1 MKIFDE
7 HHEMFRQA
15 VRAFVQK
22 EVEPHVEEWEEAG
35 QIPKSIWPR
44 MGALGFLGVEY
55 DEKYGGAGA
64 DVLTTAVLCEEMARS
79 RCASLAMAVGV
90 HTDMASPHL
99 YWTGSEALKERYLPA
114 ICRGEA
120 LTAIAVTEPGGGS
133 DVAAIR
139 TRAVRD
145 GDHYVLNGSKMFITN
160 GVMADLYFVAARIQE
175 ERPVAT
181 GPLATGPLATGPLA
195 TGPLATGPLTTG
207 PLTLPSPQGGEGRKR
222 HRGISMFLVERTTPG
237 FSVSRKL
244 DKMGN
249 RASDTAELAF
259 QDMRVPAANL
269 LGQEGGGF
277 YEVMRVFQRERLVA
291 GLHAVAGCE
300 RALED
305 TIAYVQQR
313 QAFDGPLSG
322 KQVIRHRIA
331 DLATLI
337 EAGRW
342 LTYAACLKFR
352 DREEAVKEISM
363 VKLFTAE
370 MAQKVA
376 YDCVQLH
383 GGYGYMRE
391 YPVERFFR
399 DIRLMTIGGGT
410 SEIMK
415 EIIAKQMAL

>member
-1 MKIFDE
+1 MKIFSE
-7 HHEMFRQA
+7 QHGMFRQA
-15 VRAFVQK
+15 VRAFVEK
-22 EVEPHVEEWEEAG
+22 EVEPHVDEWEQAG

-55 DEKYGGAGA
+55 DEKYGGGGA
-64 DVLTTAVLCEEMARS
+64 DFLTTAVLCEEAARS
-79 RCASLAMAVGV
+79 RCASFAMALGV

-99 YWTGSEALKERYLPA
+99 YWTGSEALKEKYLPA
-114 ICRGEA
+114 ICRGEK

-145 GDHYVLNGSKMFITN
+145 GGDYVLNGSKMFITN
-160 GVMADLYFVAARIQE
+160 GVMADIFFVAARIE
-175 ERPVAT
+175 SGDRD
-181 GPLATGPLATGPLA
+181 
-195 TGPLATGPLTTG
+195 
-207 PLTLPSPQGGEGRKR
+207 KR
-222 HRGISMFLVERTTPG
+222 HKGISMFLVERNTPG
-237 FSVSRKL
+237 FTVSRKL

-259 QDMRVPAANL
+259 ENLRVPAGNL
-269 LGQEGGGF
+269 LGREGVGF

-291 GLHAVAGCE
+291 GLHAVAGCG

-305 TIAYVQQR
+305 TIAYVKQR
-313 QAFDGPLSG
+313 HAFDGPLSG
-322 KQVIRHRIA
+322 KQVVRHKLA

-337 EAGRW
+337 EAARW
-342 LTYAACLKFR
+342 LTYAACLKFQGG
-352 DREEAVKEISM
+352 EEAVKEISM
-363 VKLFTAE
+363 VKLFAGE

-391 YPVERFFR
+391 YPIERFFR
-399 DIRLMTIGGGT
+399 DIRLLTIGGGT

-415 EIIAKQMAL
+415 EIIAKQMEL

>member
-1 MKIFDE
+1 VKIFDE
-7 HHEMFRQA
+7 QHEMFRQA

-44 MGALGFLGVEY
+44 MGELGFLGVEY

-64 DVLTTAVLCEEMARS
+64 DFLTTAVLCEEMARA

-160 GVMADLYFVAARIQE
+160 GVLADLFFVAARMQDG
-175 ERPVAT
+175 A
-181 GPLATGPLATGPLA
+181 
-195 TGPLATGPLTTG
+195 
-207 PLTLPSPQGGEGRKR
+207 GESGKR
-222 HRGISMFLVERTTPG
+222 HRGISMFLVERSTPG

-249 RASDTAELAF
+249 RASDTAELSF
-259 QDMRVPAANL
+259 QDMRVPAESL
-269 LGQEGGGF
+269 LGQEGAGF

-291 GLHAVAGCE
+291 GLHAVAGCD

-313 QAFDGPLSG
+313 QAFGEPLAR
-322 KQVIRHRIA
+322 KQVVRHTIA

-337 EAGRW
+337 EAARW
-342 LTYAACLKFR
+342 LTYSACLKFR
-352 DREEAVKEISM
+352 DREDAVREISM

-376 YDCVQLH
+376 YQCVQLH

-391 YPVERFFR
+391 YPIERFFR

-415 EIIAKQMAL
+415 EIIAKQIL

>member
-22 EVEPHVEEWEEAG
+22 EVEPHVEAWEQAG
-35 QIPKSIWPR
+35 EIPKSIWPR

-55 DEKYGGAGA
+55 DEKYGGGGA
-64 DVLTTAVLCEEMARS
+64 DVLTTAVLCEEMARA

-99 YWTGSEALKERYLPA
+99 YWTGSEALKEKYLPA

-145 GDHYVLNGSKMFITN
+145 GDHYVLDGSKMFITN
-160 GVMADLYFVAARIQE
+160 GVLADIYFVAARIQDS
-175 ERPVAT
+175 PLTT
-181 GPLATGPLATGPLA
+181 GPLAI
-195 TGPLATGPLTTG
+195 G
-207 PLTLPSPQGGEGRKR
+207 PLTLPSPQRGEGGR
-222 HRGISMFLVERTTPG
+222 HRGISMFLVERSTPG
-237 FSVSRKL
+237 FTVSRKL

-259 QDMRVPAANL
+259 EGMRVPVENL
-269 LGQEGGGF
+269 LGVEGKGF

-313 QAFDGPLSG
+313 HAFDEPLSR
-322 KQVIRHRIA
+322 KQVVRHKLA

-337 EAGRW
+337 EAARW
-342 LTYAACLKFR
+342 LTYAACLKYR

-391 YPVERFFR
+391 YPIERFFR

-415 EIIAKQMAL
+415 EIIAKQMAI

>member
-1 MKIFDE
+1 MKIFEE
-7 HHEMFRQA
+7 HHDLFRQA

-22 EVEPHVEEWEEAG
+22 EVEPHVEGWEAAG

-44 MGALGFLGVEY
+44 MGELGFLGVEY

-99 YWTGSEALKERYLPA
+99 YWTGSEALKEKYLPA

-139 TRAVRD
+139 TRARRD
-145 GDHYVLNGSKMFITN
+145 GDHYVLDGSKMFITN
-160 GVMADLYFVAARIQE
+160 GVMADLYFVAARI
-175 ERPVAT
+175 AS
-181 GPLATGPLATGPLA
+181 A
-195 TGPLATGPLTTG
+195 
-207 PLTLPSPQGGEGRKR
+207 QGGEGKKR
-222 HRGISMFLVERTTPG
+222 HGGISMFLVERATPG

-259 QDMRVPAANL
+259 QDMRVPAENL
-269 LGQEGGGF
+269 LGQAGGGF

-300 RALED
+300 RALAD

-313 QAFDGPLSG
+313 QAFDEPLSK
-322 KQVIRHRIA
+322 KQVIRHKIA

-337 EAGRW
+337 EAARW

-352 DREEAVKEISM
+352 DREDAVKEISM

-391 YPVERFFR
+391 YPIERFFR

-415 EIIAKQMAL
+415 EIIAKQLAL

>member
-1 MKIFDE
+1 
-7 HHEMFRQA
+7 
-15 VRAFVQK
+15 
-22 EVEPHVEEWEEAG
+22 
-35 QIPKSIWPR
+35 
-44 MGALGFLGVEY
+44 
-55 DEKYGGAGA
+55 
-64 DVLTTAVLCEEMARS
+64 VLCEEMARS

-99 YWTGSEALKERYLPA
+99 YWTGSEALKEKYLPA

-139 TRAVRD
+139 TRARRD
-145 GDHYVLNGSKMFITN
+145 GDHYVLDGSKMFITN
-160 GVMADLYFVAARIQE
+160 GVMADLYFVAARI
-175 ERPVAT
+175 A
-181 GPLATGPLATGPLA
+181 
-195 TGPLATGPLTTG
+195 
-207 PLTLPSPQGGEGRKR
+207 SPQGGEGKKR
-222 HRGISMFLVERTTPG
+222 HGGISMFLVERATPG

-259 QDMRVPAANL
+259 QDMRVPAENL
-269 LGQEGGGF
+269 LGQAGGGF

-300 RALED
+300 RALAD

-313 QAFDGPLSG
+313 QAFDEPLSK
-322 KQVIRHRIA
+322 KQVIRHKIA

-337 EAGRW
+337 EAARW

-352 DREEAVKEISM
+352 DREDAVKEISM

-391 YPVERFFR
+391 YPIERFFR

-415 EIIAKQMAL
+415 EIIAKQLAL

>member
-1 MKIFDE
+1 MKIFNE
-7 HHEMFRQA
+7 QHEMFRQA
-15 VRAFVQK
+15 VRSFVQK
-22 EVEPHVEEWEEAG
+22 EVEPLVDEWEEAG

-55 DEKYGGAGA
+55 DEKYGGGGA
-64 DVLTTAVLCEEMARS
+64 DFLTTAVLCEEAARS
-79 RCASLAMAVGV
+79 RCAAFAMALGV

-99 YWTGSEALKERYLPA
+99 YWTGSEALKEKYLPG
-114 ICRGEA
+114 ICRGEQ

-145 GDHYVLNGSKMFITN
+145 GGDYVLNGSKMFITN
-160 GVMADLYFVAARIQE
+160 GVMADLVFVAVRIE
-175 ERPVAT
+175 SGERDKRD
-181 GPLATGPLATGPLA
+181 
-195 TGPLATGPLTTG
+195 
-207 PLTLPSPQGGEGRKR
+207 EGKR
-222 HRGISMFLVERTTPG
+222 HRGISMFLVERNTPG
-237 FSVSRKL
+237 FTVSRKL

-259 QDMRVPAANL
+259 QDMRVPAENL
-269 LGQEGGGF
+269 LGREGVGF

-291 GLHAVAGCE
+291 GLHAVAGCG

-305 TIAYVQQR
+305 TIAYVKQR
-313 QAFDGPLSG
+313 HAFDGPLSE
-322 KQVIRHRIA
+322 KQVVRHKLA

-337 EAGRW
+337 EASRC
-342 LTYAACLKFR
+342 LTYATCLKFQAGL
-352 DREEAVKEISM
+352 DAVKEISM
-363 VKLFTAE
+363 VKLFSGE

-399 DIRLMTIGGGT
+399 DIRLLTIGGGT

-415 EIIAKQMAL
+415 EIIAKQMEL

>member
-1 MKIFDE
+1 MKIFEE
-7 HHEMFRQA
+7 HHDLFRQA

-22 EVEPHVEEWEEAG
+22 EVEPHVEEWEAAG

-44 MGALGFLGVEY
+44 MGELGFLGVEY
-55 DEKYGGAGA
+55 DERYGGAGA

-99 YWTGSEALKERYLPA
+99 YWTGSEALKEKYLPA

-139 TRAVRD
+139 TRARRD
-145 GDHYVLNGSKMFITN
+145 GDHYVLDGSKMFITN
-160 GVMADLYFVAARIQE
+160 GVMADLYFVAARI
-175 ERPVAT
+175 A
-181 GPLATGPLATGPLA
+181 
-195 TGPLATGPLTTG
+195 
-207 PLTLPSPQGGEGRKR
+207 SPQGGEGTKR
-222 HRGISMFLVERTTPG
+222 HGGISMFLVERATPG

-259 QDMRVPAANL
+259 QDMRVPAENL
-269 LGQEGGGF
+269 LGQAGGGF

-300 RALED
+300 RALAD

-313 QAFDGPLSG
+313 QAFDEPLSK
-322 KQVIRHRIA
+322 KQVIRHKIA

-337 EAGRW
+337 EAARW

-352 DREEAVKEISM
+352 DREDAVKEISM

-391 YPVERFFR
+391 YPIERFFR

-415 EIIAKQMAL
+415 EIIAKQLAL

>member
-1 MKIFDE
+1 MKIFEE
-7 HHEMFRQA
+7 HHDLFRQA

-22 EVEPHVEEWEEAG
+22 EVEPHVEEWEAAG

-44 MGALGFLGVEY
+44 MGELGFLGVEY

-99 YWTGSEALKERYLPA
+99 YWTGSEALKEKYLPA

-139 TRAVRD
+139 TRVRHD
-145 GDHYVLNGSKMFITN
+145 GDHYVLDGSKMFITN
-160 GVMADLYFVAARIQE
+160 GVMADLYFVAARIQDS
-175 ERPVAT
+175 
-181 GPLATGPLATGPLA
+181 
-195 TGPLATGPLTTG
+195 PLT
-207 PLTLPSPQGGEGRKR
+207 RKR
-222 HRGISMFLVERTTPG
+222 HGGISMFLVERATPG

-259 QDMRVPAANL
+259 QDMRVPAENL
-269 LGQEGGGF
+269 LGQAGGGF

-300 RALED
+300 RALAD

-313 QAFDGPLSG
+313 QAFDEPLSK

-337 EAGRW
+337 EAARW

-352 DREEAVKEISM
+352 DREDAVKEISM

-391 YPVERFFR
+391 YPIERFFR

>member
-1 MKIFDE
+1 MKIFNE
-7 HHEMFRQA
+7 QHEMFRQA

-22 EVEPHVEEWEEAG
+22 EVEPHIDEWEEAG

-44 MGALGFLGVEY
+44 MGTLGFLGVEY
-55 DEKYGGAGA
+55 DEKYGGGGA
-64 DVLTTAVLCEEMARS
+64 DFLTTAVLCEEAARS
-79 RCASLAMAVGV
+79 RCAAFAMALGV

-99 YWTGSEALKERYLPA
+99 YWTGSEALKEKYLPR

-145 GDHYVLNGSKMFITN
+145 GDAYVLNGSKMFITN
-160 GVMADLYFVAARIQE
+160 GVMADLYFVAARIE
-175 ERPVAT
+175 SGDSGKRASSE
-181 GPLATGPLATGPLA
+181 
-195 TGPLATGPLTTG
+195 
-207 PLTLPSPQGGEGRKR
+207 KR
-222 HRGISMFLVERTTPG
+222 HGGISMFLVERNTPG
-237 FSVSRKL
+237 FTVSRKL

-259 QDMRVPAANL
+259 QDMRVPAEHL
-269 LGQEGGGF
+269 LGREGVGF

-291 GLHAVAGCE
+291 GLHAAAGCE

-305 TIAYVQQR
+305 TIAYVKQR
-313 QAFDGPLSG
+313 HAFDGPLFE
-322 KQVIRHRIA
+322 KQVVRHKLA

-337 EAGRW
+337 EASRC
-342 LTYAACLKFR
+342 LTYAACLKFQAGQ
-352 DREEAVKEISM
+352 DAVKEISM
-363 VKLFTAE
+363 VKLFSGE
-370 MAQKVA
+370 MAQRVA

-399 DIRLMTIGGGT
+399 DIRLLTIGGGT

-415 EIIAKQMAL
+415 EIIAKQMEL

>member
-1 MKIFDE
+1 VGERRAKIFNE
-7 HHEMFRQA
+7 QHEMFRQA
-15 VRAFVQK
+15 VRSFVQK
-22 EVEPHVEEWEEAG
+22 EVEPHVDGWEEAG

-55 DEKYGGAGA
+55 DEKYGGGGA
-64 DVLTTAVLCEEMARS
+64 DFLTTAVLCEEAARS
-79 RCASLAMAVGV
+79 RCAAFAMALGV

-99 YWTGSEALKERYLPA
+99 YWTGSEALKDKYLPG
-114 ICRGEA
+114 ICRGEQ

-139 TRAVRD
+139 TRAARD
-145 GDHYVLNGSKMFITN
+145 GDSYVLNGSKMFITN
-160 GVMADLYFVAARIQE
+160 GVMADVFFVAARIE
-175 ERPVAT
+175 S
-181 GPLATGPLATGPLA
+181 GDSG
-195 TGPLATGPLTTG
+195 
-207 PLTLPSPQGGEGRKR
+207 KR
-222 HRGISMFLVERTTPG
+222 HKGISMFLVERNTPG
-237 FSVSRKL
+237 FTVSRKL

-259 QDMRVPAANL
+259 ENLRVPAGNL
-269 LGQEGGGF
+269 LGREGVGF

-291 GLHAVAGCE
+291 GLHAAAGCE

-305 TIAYVQQR
+305 TIAYVKQR
-313 QAFDGPLSG
+313 HAFDGPLSE
-322 KQVIRHRIA
+322 KQVVRHKLA

-337 EAGRW
+337 EASRC
-342 LTYAACLKFR
+342 LTYAACLKFQAGQ
-352 DREEAVKEISM
+352 DAVKEISM
-363 VKLFTAE
+363 VKLFSGE
-370 MAQKVA
+370 MAQRVA

-399 DIRLMTIGGGT
+399 DIRLLTIGGGT

-415 EIIAKQMAL
+415 EIIAKQMEL

>member
-7 HHEMFRQA
+7 HHDMFRQA

-44 MGALGFLGVEY
+44 MGELGFLGVEY

-64 DVLTTAVLCEEMARS
+64 DVLRSVAVCEDMARAG
-79 RCASLAMAVGV
+79 CASLAMAVGV

-175 ERPVAT
+175 SPP
-181 GPLATGPLATGPLA
+181 PLPP
-195 TGPLATGPLTTG
+195 PP
-207 PLTLPSPQGGEGRKR
+207 GGGGSER
-222 HRGISMFLVERTTPG
+222 HRGISMCLVERGTPG

-259 QDMRVPAANL
+259 QDMRVPAGNL

-342 LTYAACLKFR
+342 LTYAACLKLR
-352 DREEAVKEISM
+352 DRADAVKEISM

-376 YDCVQLH
+376 SECVQRH
-383 GGYGYMRE
+383 GGHGYMRE
-391 YPVERFFR
+391 YPIQRFFR
-399 DIRLMTIGGGT
+399 GIPLMTL
-410 SEIMK
+410 
-415 EIIAKQMAL
+415 AAR

>member
-1 MKIFDE
+1 MKIFNEQHD
-7 HHEMFRQA
+7 MFRQA
-15 VRAFVQK
+15 VRSFVEK
-22 EVEPHVEEWEEAG
+22 EVEPHVDEWEQAG

-44 MGALGFLGVEY
+44 MGRLGFLGVEY
-55 DEKYGGAGA
+55 DEKYGGGGA
-64 DVLTTAVLCEEMARS
+64 DFLTTAVLCEEAARS
-79 RCASLAMAVGV
+79 RCAAFAMALGV

-99 YWTGSEALKERYLPA
+99 YWTGSEALKERYLPG
-114 ICRGEA
+114 ICRGEK

-145 GDHYVLNGSKMFITN
+145 GAHYVLNGSKMFITN
-160 GVMADLYFVAARIQE
+160 GVMADIFFVAARIE
-175 ERPVAT
+175 SGDRE
-181 GPLATGPLATGPLA
+181 
-195 TGPLATGPLTTG
+195 
-207 PLTLPSPQGGEGRKR
+207 KR
-222 HRGISMFLVERTTPG
+222 HKGISMFLVERTTPG
-237 FSVSRKL
+237 FTVSRKL

-259 QDMRVPAANL
+259 ENLRVPAENL
-269 LGQEGGGF
+269 LGREGVGF

-291 GLHAVAGCE
+291 GLHAVAGCG

-305 TIAYVQQR
+305 TIAYVKQR
-313 QAFDGPLSG
+313 HAFDGPLSG
-322 KQVIRHRIA
+322 KQVVRHKLA

-337 EAGRW
+337 EATRW
-342 LTYAACLKFR
+342 LTYAACLKFQGG
-352 DREEAVKEISM
+352 EEAVKEISM
-363 VKLFTAE
+363 VKLFAGE

-391 YPVERFFR
+391 YPIERFFR
-399 DIRLMTIGGGT
+399 DIRLLTIGGGT

-415 EIIAKQMAL
+415 EIIAKQMEL

>member
-1 MKIFDE
+1 MKIFHE
-7 HHEMFRQA
+7 HHDMFRQA

-22 EVEPHVEEWEEAG
+22 EVEPHVEEWEAAG

-99 YWTGSEALKERYLPA
+99 YWTGSEALKEKYLPA

-139 TRAVRD
+139 TRARRD
-145 GDHYVLNGSKMFITN
+145 GRHYVLDGSKMFITN
-160 GVMADLYFVAARIQE
+160 GVMADLYFVAARIQDGSRE
-175 ERPVAT
+175 P
-181 GPLATGPLATGPLA
+181 
-195 TGPLATGPLTTG
+195 
-207 PLTLPSPQGGEGRKR
+207 GGQKR
-222 HRGISMFLVERTTPG
+222 HGGISMFLVERATPG

-259 QDMRVPAANL
+259 QDMRVPAENL
-269 LGQEGGGF
+269 LGQAGGGF

-300 RALED
+300 RALAD

-313 QAFDGPLSG
+313 QAFNEPLAK
-322 KQVIRHRIA
+322 KQVVRHKIA

-337 EAGRW
+337 EAARW

-352 DREEAVKEISM
+352 DREDAVKEISM

-391 YPVERFFR
+391 YPIERFFR

-415 EIIAKQMAL
+415 EIIAKQLAL

>member
-1 MKIFDE
+1 MKIFNE
-7 HHEMFRQA
+7 QHEMFRQA
-15 VRAFVQK
+15 VRAFVEK
-22 EVEPHVEEWEEAG
+22 EVEPHIEEWEAAG

-44 MGALGFLGVEY
+44 MGRLGFLGVEY
-55 DEKYGGAGA
+55 DEKYGGGGA
-64 DVLTTAVLCEEMARS
+64 DFLTTAVLCEEAARS
-79 RCASLAMAVGV
+79 RCAAFAMALGV

-99 YWTGSEALKERYLPA
+99 YWTGSEALKEKHLPG
-114 ICRGEA
+114 ICRGEK

-139 TRAVRD
+139 TRAVRA
-145 GDHYVLNGSKMFITN
+145 GDAYVLNGSKMFITN
-160 GVMADLYFVAARIQE
+160 GVMADIFFVAARIE
-175 ERPVAT
+175 SGDR
-181 GPLATGPLATGPLA
+181 G
-195 TGPLATGPLTTG
+195 
-207 PLTLPSPQGGEGRKR
+207 KR
-222 HRGISMFLVERTTPG
+222 HQGISMFLVERSTPG

-259 QDMRVPAANL
+259 QDMRVPAENL
-269 LGQEGGGF
+269 LGREGVGF

-291 GLHAVAGCE
+291 GLHAVAGCA

-305 TIAYVQQR
+305 TIAYVKQR
-313 QAFDGPLSG
+313 HAFDGPLSA
-322 KQVIRHRIA
+322 KQVVRHKLA

-337 EAGRW
+337 EAARW
-342 LTYAACLKFR
+342 LTYAACLKFQGG
-352 DREEAVKEISM
+352 EEAVKEISM
-363 VKLFTAE
+363 VKLFSGE

-391 YPVERFFR
+391 YPIERFFR
-399 DIRLMTIGGGT
+399 DIRLLTIGGGT

-415 EIIAKQMAL
+415 EIIAKQMEL

>member
-1 MKIFDE
+1 MRIFDE

-22 EVEPHVEEWEEAG
+22 EVEPHVEAWEEAG

-44 MGALGFLGVEY
+44 MGELGFLGVEY
-55 DEKYGGAGA
+55 DEQYGGAGA
-64 DVLTTAVLCEEMARS
+64 DLLTTAVLCEEMARS

-99 YWTGSEALKERYLPA
+99 YWTGSPALKARYLPA

-145 GDHYVLNGSKMFITN
+145 GDHYVLDGSKMFITN

-175 ERPVAT
+175 
-181 GPLATGPLATGPLA
+181 
-195 TGPLATGPLTTG
+195 
-207 PLTLPSPQGGEGRKR
+207 PSRAPAKR
-222 HRGISMFLVERTTPG
+222 HGGISMFLVERSTPG

-259 QDMRVPAANL
+259 QEMRVPAENL

-277 YEVMRVFQRERLVA
+277 YEVMRIFQRERLVA
-291 GLHAVAGCE
+291 GLHAVAGSQ

-313 QAFDGPLSG
+313 QAFGEPLAR
-322 KQVIRHRIA
+322 KQVVRHKIA

-337 EAGRW
+337 EAARC
-342 LTYAACLKFR
+342 LTYAACLRYR
-352 DREEAVKEISM
+352 DREDAVKEISM

-391 YPVERFFR
+391 YPIERFFR

-415 EIIAKQMAL
+415 EIIAKQLAL

>member
-1 MKIFDE
+1 
-7 HHEMFRQA
+7 
-15 VRAFVQK
+15 
-22 EVEPHVEEWEEAG
+22 
-35 QIPKSIWPR
+35 
-44 MGALGFLGVEY
+44 
-55 DEKYGGAGA
+55 
-64 DVLTTAVLCEEMARS
+64 
-79 RCASLAMAVGV
+79 
-90 HTDMASPHL
+90 
-99 YWTGSEALKERYLPA
+99 
-114 ICRGEA
+114 
-120 LTAIAVTEPGGGS
+120 
-133 DVAAIR
+133 
-139 TRAVRD
+139 
-145 GDHYVLNGSKMFITN
+145 
-160 GVMADLYFVAARIQE
+160 
-175 ERPVAT
+175 
-181 GPLATGPLATGPLA
+181 
-195 TGPLATGPLTTG
+195 
-207 PLTLPSPQGGEGRKR
+207 
-222 HRGISMFLVERTTPG
+222 MFLVERGTPG
-237 FSVSRKL
+237 FTVSRKL

-259 QDMRVPAANL
+259 QDMRVPAGNL

-313 QAFDGPLSG
+313 QAFDGPLSS

-352 DREEAVKEISM
+352 DREDAVKEISM

-376 YDCVQLH
+376 YECVQLH